1 MEIKTM
7 KSIFTIMIAAVC
19 SLSSMANDLVM
30 DMKFAGKELDAMN
43 RTGKVAG
50 QGFLVLQDFDFNS
63 TLHTGS
69 VYFVEKSTEGLT
81 YSGPIPAS
89 IEAINNAGAE
99 SSDVGA
105 VIRFEDVSITALG
118 KFKLSDLDEVEV
130 LSLKGYFSYS
140 GIEEAGEGKAML
152 KLNKVLSFP
161 ESEQDG
167 EAVVEDW
174 LLAKGYAPSDG

>member
-1 MEIKTM
+1 M

-69 VYFVEKSTEGLT
+69 VYFVEKSTEG
-81 YSGPIPAS
+81 
-89 IEAINNAGAE
+89 
-99 SSDVGA
+99 
-105 VIRFEDVSITALG
+105 
-118 KFKLSDLDEVEV
+118 
-130 LSLKGYFSYS
+130 
-140 GIEEAGEGKAML
+140 
-152 KLNKVLSFP
+152 
-161 ESEQDG
+161 
-167 EAVVEDW
+167 
-174 LLAKGYAPSDG
+174 